1 MPFARKVWTLLVAIK
16 DGLALLVLLLFFMG
30 IYAAL
35 SARPN
40 PGSVR
45 EGALLLKLD
54 GAIVEEPSAASP
66 FEMLFASEAPLREYG
81 VHELIRALRA
91 AARDS
96 RIKAVVLDLSR
107 FSGGGQVQLHDVGAA
122 LDEVRAA
129 KKPVLAYAQLYTDD
143 GIQLA
148 AHASEVWVDPLG
160 GAVPTGPGGTH
171 LYYGPLLDRLKIT
184 AHVFRVGSFKSAV
197 EPFTRDGMSPEAR
210 ENYSALYS
218 ALWEGWRTEVA
229 RARPKANIAMVT
241 SDPTGWLKAS
251 GGDAARAA
259 LAAGLVDRIGDH
271 AAFGTRV
278 AQLVGRDTIN
288 KRPGSYA
295 HSSLDAWLAANRP
308 PSTGKSIGI
317 VTIAGEIVPGR
328 AGPGRAGSERIV
340 RLLDSALDQKL
351 AALVVR
357 VDSPGGSV
365 TASEDIRAAI
375 ARFKARGIPVVVSM
389 GNLAASGGYWV
400 STPADRI
407 FAEPSAITGSIGV
420 FAVLPS
426 FERLLANY
434 GVTSD
439 GLRTTP
445 LSGQPDPAAGY
456 SPEFSAMVQSSVEFT
471 YRRFVALVAG
481 ARHRTPQQ
489 IDAIAQGR
497 VWDGGTARQIGL
509 IDQFGGLDDALAYA
523 ANGARLR
530 PGEWHAVFLGREKPG
545 FAKFVEAMT
554 ASGDDASDEGARDW
568 AGLAAER
575 RSALVRRALADVER
589 LGGESGVQAYCLDCP
604 ITGGGTPPG
613 KPQPETLDL
622 LSRLLAFRK
631 E

>member
-1 MPFARKVWTLLVAIK
+1 MAFARKVWTLLVAIK
-16 DGLALLVLLLFFMG
+16 DGLALLFLLLFFLG

-40 PGSVR
+40 PGAVR

-66 FEMLFASEAPLREYG
+66 FETLFATEAPLREYG
-81 VHELIRALRA
+81 VHELIRGLRA
-91 AARDS
+91 AARDA

-129 KKPVLAYAQLYTDD
+129 KKPVLAFAQLYTDD

-148 AHASEVWVDPLG
+148 SHASEVWVDPLG

-184 AHVFRVGSFKSAV
+184 AHVYRVGSFKSAV

-210 ENYSALYS
+210 ENYSALYA
-218 ALWEGWRTEVA
+218 ALWEGWRAEVA
-229 RARPKANIAMVT
+229 RARPKANIAMAT
-241 SDPTGWLKAS
+241 ADPAAWLNAS

-259 LAAGLVDRIGDH
+259 LAAGLVDRIGDQT
-271 AAFGTRV
+271 AFGARV
-278 AQLVGRDTIN
+278 AQIAGKNPIS

-295 HSSLDAWLAANRP
+295 HSSLDSWLAANRP
-308 PSTGKSIGI
+308 SSAGKAIGI

-340 RLLDSALDQKL
+340 RLLDDALDGKL

-357 VDSPGGSV
+357 IDSPGGSV
-365 TASEDIRAAI
+365 TASEEIRAAI

-426 FERLLANY
+426 FERMLADY
-434 GVTSD
+434 GVKSD
-439 GLRTTP
+439 GLRTTA
-445 LSGQPDPAAGY
+445 LSGQPDPTAGY
-456 SPEFSAMVQSSVEFT
+456 SPEFSAMIQSTVEFT
-471 YRRFVALVAG
+471 YRRFVTLVAG

-509 IDQFGGLDDALAYA
+509 VDQFGGLDDALAYA
-523 ANGARLR
+523 AKAAGLR
-530 PGEWHAVFLGREKPG
+530 PGGWHPVFLGREKPG
-545 FAKFVEAMT
+545 FAKFVESMT
-554 ASGDDASDEGARDW
+554 APGDDASDGGARDW

-575 RSALVRRALADVER
+575 RSALLRGALADIER
-589 LGGESGVQAYCLDCP
+589 IVGASGVQAYCLDCP
-604 ITGGGTPPG
+604 ISGGGASG
-613 KPQPETLDL
+613 KQGDAETLGL
-622 LSRLLAFRK
+622 LSRLLAFRR